1 MLRYFEV
8 EFHDV
13 NGDGKKEMLTT
24 TWSRSDEN
32 GALFTYSI
40 NSADWRNPDSW
51 FRHDIYT
58 RFPRFLNAGFGSPGG
73 FATGVNSSNI
83 NKN

>member
-1 MLRYFEV
+1 LIRYFEV

-24 TWSRSDEN
+24 TWSRSSEN

-40 NSADWRNPDSW
+40 NAADWRNPDSW

-73 FATGVNSSNI
+73 FSSGVI
-83 NKN
+83 F